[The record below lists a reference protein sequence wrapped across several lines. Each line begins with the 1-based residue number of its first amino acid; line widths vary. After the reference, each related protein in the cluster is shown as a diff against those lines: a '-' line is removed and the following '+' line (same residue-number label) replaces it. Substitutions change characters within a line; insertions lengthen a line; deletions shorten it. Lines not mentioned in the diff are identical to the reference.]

1 MRHMSRQVRL
11 TLSRTHPPGCQC
23 GVSTSNIKTVS
34 LLSLNCVNFHL
45 AGMFAHRGHDVSL
58 FFSFEEE
65 AARFREGCDANDGVT
80 VKYLDTEYKGK
91 PLVRIDPGG
100 AAAVNRGRVQPTS
113 LHLEQRR
120 IGLAC

>member
-1 MRHMSRQVRL
+1 
-11 TLSRTHPPGCQC
+11 
-23 GVSTSNIKTVS
+23 
-34 LLSLNCVNFHL
+34 
-45 AGMFAHRGHDVSL
+45 MFAHRGHDVSL

-100 AAAVNRGRVQPTS
+100 AAAVNRGRVQLTS
-113 LHLEQRR
+113 LHLERRR
-120 IGLAC
+120 IGGMLNPPTSALFDLFLQHSPPI